1 MIGAIRDCVLRA
13 DSGVRLPV
21 LYIGT
26 IRIRLPTACRAVPV
40 GKDSRVGRSP
50 GRSDADG
57 SAVLRAL

>member
-40 GKDSRVGRSP
+40 GKDARRDVDRVGGA
-50 GRSDADG
+50 GR
-57 SAVLRAL
+57 L